1 MIPLWQIK
9 VNIGFGL
16 LTPVTGKAGVRMR
29 VVVKESNC
37 RINRLK
43 LEVER
48 VMNQVKTWR
57 VLHTGFRRPLGSY
70 GRLFSSGAG
79 VDIFAAGP
87 LMNKLKY

>member
-1 MIPLWQIK
+1 MTPLWQIK
-9 VNIGFGL
+9 VNIGFGF

-70 GRLFSSGAG
+70 GRLFFFWRGRGYFSQL
-79 VDIFAAGP
+79 GP
-87 LMNKLKY
+87 L